1 MSCVIIASGEGS
13 LWGVRGTEHRD
24 TKASR
29 ISTSPS
35 MNRGA
40 ELYVENDNRHRAQN
54 VQLLLGVVIVEQT
67 PGSATDRAA
76 GPWEDFH
83 ATPGGTVNYPVR

>member
-13 LWGVRGTEHRD
+13 LWGLQYR
-24 TKASR
+24 ASR
-29 ISTSPS
+29 HKSQPHFHQPQHEP
-35 MNRGA
+35 GA

-54 VQLLLGVVIVEQT
+54 VPVDIVEQT

-83 ATPGGTVNYPVR
+83 ATPGGIVNYPAR